1 MRRASTGYSRDAS
14 TSKDSEVSMKVDEPV
29 QGPSMKSLIQYF
41 ENAASVSVESTPC
54 MLLTFVKTAS
64 AFVTLDL
71 ARRVVN
77 VLSTYPGATLT
88 KMTLVPNSSLG
99 IQNTSSLLTGSL
111 HLRERTV
118 RDPDR
123 PHVVD
128 SRPRI
133 DHTWLITVWT
143 RHMEKSLSE
152 YDSFTPCQL
161 EA

>member
-1 MRRASTGYSRDAS
+1 MAMSWR
-14 TSKDSEVSMKVDEPV
+14 P
-29 QGPSMKSLIQYF
+29 
-41 ENAASVSVESTPC
+41 
-54 MLLTFVKTAS
+54 KTAS

-77 VLSTYPGATLT
+77 VLSTYVGATLT

-99 IQNTSSLLTGSL
+99 IQNTSSLLRIPSHIRVPTA
-111 HLRERTV
+111 

-133 DHTWLITVWT
+133 DHTWLIAVWT
-143 RHMEKSLSE
+143 RHMEK
-152 YDSFTPCQL
+152 L
-161 EA
+161 EARLARSDASRRREPLAICMARNMIA

>member
-1 MRRASTGYSRDAS
+1 MAMSWR
-14 TSKDSEVSMKVDEPV
+14 P
-29 QGPSMKSLIQYF
+29 
-41 ENAASVSVESTPC
+41 
-54 MLLTFVKTAS
+54 KTAS
-64 AFVTLDL
+64 AFATFGL
-71 ARRVVN
+71 AQRVVN
-77 VLSTYPGATLT
+77 VLTTYPGATLT

-133 DHTWLITVWT
+133 DQRWLMTVST
-143 RHMEKSLSE
+143 RHMEKSPSLS
-152 YDSFTPCQL
+152 FL
-161 EA
+161 KNL